1 MADVGSLVREE
12 MERAGAPSYSF
23 NDIDRLRER
32 KHRSQRI
39 AAGVVG
45 IAVFVLAIWIATSDL
60 TTPAR
65 QPASNA
71 DAEALD
77 VVRGFLGAYAAF
89 DAQQAM
95 TYLADDGDF
104 DVVDTSQE
112 LPLEEALSLR
122 FSLEQA
128 VGYEQR
134 VSSCVTAPFGSDTSV
149 VCDFVFH
156 ALGSDQ
162 LGRGPYEGSFVFTVR
177 DGVISDVAMTPNIS
191 TKFDRQMLEPFAD
204 WVTSTYPSDASV
216 MFVDGTLAARFTPE
230 SIRLWEQHTRDFVE
244 AMQEGTP

>member
-39 AAGVVG
+39 AAGAVG
-45 IAVFVLAIWIATSDL
+45 IAFFVAAISIVTFEF

-65 QPASNA
+65 QPTSHA
-71 DAEALD
+71 DAEAEE

-149 VCDFVFH
+149 VCDLVFH

-162 LGRGPYEGSFVFTVR
+162 IGRGPYDGSFVFTVR
-177 DGVISDVAMTPNIS
+177 DGVIIHAAIPPGIS

-204 WVTSTYPSDASV
+204 WVHSTYPKDAGV
-216 MFVDGTLAARFTPE
+216 MFIDGTLAARFSPE
-230 SIRLWEQHTRDFVE
+230 SIRLWEQHTRDYVE
-244 AMQEGTP
+244 AMQRGTA